1 MKRLIF
7 GMFLVITLACSCVLD
22 NSTSDVLHN
31 STGYVSFSDVDRGV
45 TASISY
51 PEIYDKT
58 WTITAEKI
66 DGGADTGAG
75 VYEQALITDTFGPF
89 SVGQWRFTL
98 EGFSDGVKVFEG
110 SVEAQIKVG
119 NNTVSV
125 QVHTTAS
132 DGKLSFDGSNFSMSE
147 KGAVSK
153 VLLIIDNEDAK
164 SWTSIQM
171 TTEDNDIYFLPT
183 FTKTMSKGIHTLHLR
198 YVFQSGDVVNEP
210 DISFRIDN
218 GAVTHIT
225 IGMTEGSFLFN
236 ITLDTVDA
244 IVSE

>member
-1 MKRLIF
+1 MRKSVLLGI
-7 GMFLVITLACSCVLD
+7 LVLLGICCSCVLD
-22 NSTSDVLHN
+22 NSTSDVLDN
-31 STGYVSFSDVDRGV
+31 STGYVSFSDVDRGI

-66 DGGADTGAG
+66 DGGADTGEG
-75 VYEQALITDTFGPF
+75 TYENVLITDTFGPF

-98 EGFSDGVKVFEG
+98 EGFSGETKVLEG
-110 SVEAQIKVG
+110 TVETQIKVG
-119 NNTVSV
+119 NNTVSAH
-125 QVHTTAS
+125 VHTTAS
-132 DGKLSFDGSNFSMSE
+132 DGKLSFEGSNFSMSE

-153 VLLIIDNEDAK
+153 VLLIVDNEDAK

-198 YVFQSGDVVNEP
+198 YVFQSGDVFNEP
-210 DISFRIDN
+210 DISFRIDG

-225 IGMTEGSFLFN
+225 IGMTEGTFLFN

-244 IVSE
+244 IV